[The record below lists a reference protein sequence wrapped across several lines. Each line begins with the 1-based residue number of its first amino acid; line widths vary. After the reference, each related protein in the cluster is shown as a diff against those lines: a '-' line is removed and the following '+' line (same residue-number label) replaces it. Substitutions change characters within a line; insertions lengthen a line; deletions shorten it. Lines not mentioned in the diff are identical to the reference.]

1 MNGKLFLYLD
11 QFGNHFYARTV
22 KELRAQ
28 IEGGGS
34 RVSKMYVDG
43 KDGLPL
49 HVGYVIGRHWLS
61 MFEPVEI
68 PVNV

>member
-22 KELRAQ
+22 KALRVQ

-49 HVGYVIGRHWLS
+49 HVGYVIGRYWLS
-61 MFEPVEI
+61 IFEPVEI
-68 PVNV
+68 SVNL